1 MAKRSDRSAPAEQ
14 AGAVQVNATV
24 VNEPAGIVISPCVC
38 GKDVGVRSRLTRK
51 AHQPWGPGTTME

>member
-1 MAKRSDRSAPAEQ
+1 MKGLMAKRSDRSAPAEQ

-38 GKDVGVRSRLTRK
+38 GWFVPRNFLKKVKLRLLS
-51 AHQPWGPGTTME
+51 